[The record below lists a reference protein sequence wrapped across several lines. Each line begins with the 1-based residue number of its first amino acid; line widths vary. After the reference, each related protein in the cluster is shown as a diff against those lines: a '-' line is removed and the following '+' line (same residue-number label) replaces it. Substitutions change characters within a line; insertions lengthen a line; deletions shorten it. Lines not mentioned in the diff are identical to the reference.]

1 MGGGRDHVWR
11 ARTRAVV
18 SASRADDRRSTRP
31 SPIHYLRAIAAVD
44 ARRGVQPFQLEWDP
58 QANVKR
64 PPHAE
69 PIALEHLDLAEVLDF
84 RPDQGIIRLH
94 EQRVVILSAAAMGL
108 LRKELIDTLGLET
121 ARRLFLRFGYADGYH
136 DAVSLRDRSQ
146 VGEPARR
153 AARRRRLSP
162 ARRHRPGR
170 DRHASITTPR
180 RADSRRKCVWHDSY
194 VAEQHLHHYG
204 KSDAP
209 VCWSLVGY
217 ASGYASA
224 CLGQEIYFRETEC
237 LAQGATTCTV
247 VGKDAESWGDELEA
261 LRSDFQGADLGRE
274 VERVRDVVH
283 RRLQELDRRER
294 LVAKRERELNL
305 LRERVARHAAS
316 KHFIAGSAAMQ
327 EVLELAARVAPLDT
341 TVLVYGESGT
351 GKEFIVRLIHD
362 QSPRASGPFVSINCA
377 ALTET
382 LLESELFGH
391 VRGAFTGAVRDKAG
405 LFEVA
410 GNGTLF
416 LDEIG
421 EVAPTVQA
429 KLLRALQEREIRRV
443 GAERNIK
450 VNARVVAATN
460 RDLRAAVAAG
470 TFREDLYFRL
480 GAFVITVPPLRD
492 RREDIPPLVHDFVRR
507 AASAHEEGCEDRL
520 GGRDDGADELQ
531 LAGQRSRARARHR
544 TRGHRGPRA
553 PASGSASCRRRSRRR
568 LASAP
573 ATTASICRRRNAP

>member
-1 MGGGRDHVWR
+1 MD
-11 ARTRAVV
+11 
-18 SASRADDRRSTRP
+18 
-31 SPIHYLRAIAAVD
+31 
-44 ARRGVQPFQLEWDP
+44 LERL
-58 QANVKR
+58 N
-64 PPHAE
+64 
-69 PIALEHLDLAEVLDF
+69 LAELLDF

-121 ARRLFLRFGYADGYH
+121 AKRLMLRFGYADGYH
-136 DAVSLRDRSQ
+136 DAVSLRDRSKW
-146 VGEPARR
+146 VNPLEGLR
-153 AARRRRLSP
+153 AGAVLHTLEGIVRAEIVKVEHDTTS
-162 ARRHRPGR
+162 GR
-170 DRHASITTPR
+170 FEEDV
-180 RADSRRKCVWHDSY
+180 VWYDSY
-194 VAEQHLHHYG
+194 VAEQHVHHYG
-204 KSDAP
+204 KSNAP

-217 ASGYASA
+217 ASGYVSA

-237 LAQGATTCTV
+237 LAQGARQCSV
-247 VGKDAESWGDELEA
+247 VGKDAQSWGDALEA
-261 LRSDFQGADLGRE
+261 LRFDFQGADLGQE
-274 VERVRDVVH
+274 VERLREAAH
-283 RRLQELDRRER
+283 KRLQELERRER
-294 LVAKRERELNL
+294 HVAKRERELNL
-305 LRERVARHAAS
+305 LRERVARHAAA

-327 EVLELAARVAPLDT
+327 DVLELAARVAPLDT

-443 GAERNIK
+443 GAERNVT

-460 RDLRAAVAAG
+460 RDLRAAVDAG

-480 GAFVITVPPLRD
+480 GAFVITVPPLRE
-492 RREDIPPLVHDFVRR
+492 RREDIPPLVHDFLGR
-507 AASAHEEGCEDRL
+507 AAARVKKDVKTVSADAMTALMSYSWPGNVRELEHAIERAVIVARGTSVKVRELPPEISQKTRQ
-520 GGRDDGADELQ
+520 RPTDDSLDLQAQERAMIERALERFRGNRRQAADALKISTVTLWRKMKQYGFGA
-531 LAGQRSRARARHR
+531 
-544 TRGHRGPRA
+544 
-553 PASGSASCRRRSRRR
+553 
-568 LASAP
+568 
-573 ATTASICRRRNAP
+573 

>member
-1 MGGGRDHVWR
+1 M
-11 ARTRAVV
+11 
-18 SASRADDRRSTRP
+18 
-31 SPIHYLRAIAAVD
+31 
-44 ARRGVQPFQLEWDP
+44 DP
-58 QANVKR
+58 QADVK
-64 PPHAE
+64 PFPHPE
-69 PIALEHLDLAEVLDF
+69 PMDLEHLNLASLLDF

-121 ARRLFLRFGYADGYH
+121 TRRLMLRFGYADGYH
-136 DAVSLRDRSQ
+136 DSVSLRDRSKW
-146 VGEPARR
+146 
-153 AARRRRLSP
+153 
-162 ARRHRPGR
+162 
-170 DRHASITTPR
+170 TTPLEGL
-180 RADSRRKCVWHDSY
+180 RAGAVLHRLEGIVRAEITKVEHDATSGRFEEEVFWHDSY
-194 VAEQHLHHYG
+194 AAEQHLHHYG
-204 KSDAP
+204 KSDVP
-209 VCWSLVGY
+209 VCWSLAGY
-217 ASGYASA
+217 ASGYVSA

-237 LAQGATTCTV
+237 LAQGAAKCMV
-247 VGKDAESWGDELEA
+247 VGKDAASWGDALEA
-261 LRSDFQGADLGRE
+261 LRVDFQSADLGQE
-274 VERVRDVVH
+274 VERVREAVH
-283 RRLQELDRRER
+283 KRLQELERRER
-294 LVAKRERELNL
+294 HVAKRERELNL

-327 EVLELAARVAPLDT
+327 EVLELAGRVAPLET

-362 QSPRASGPFVSINCA
+362 QSPRATDPFVSINCA

-460 RDLRAAVAAG
+460 RDLRAAVDAG

-480 GAFVITVPPLRD
+480 GAFVITVPPLRE
-492 RREDIPPLVHDFVRR
+492 RREDIPPLVHDFLRR
-507 AASAHEEGCEDRL
+507 AAARVKKDVKTVSADAMTALMNYSWPGNVRELEHAIERAVIVARGDSIKVRELPPEVSQKTRL
-520 GGRDDGADELQ
+520 RSTDDSLDLQAQERAMIERALERFRGNRRQAADALRISTVTLWRKMKQYGLGA
-531 LAGQRSRARARHR
+531 
-544 TRGHRGPRA
+544 
-553 PASGSASCRRRSRRR
+553 
-568 LASAP
+568 
-573 ATTASICRRRNAP
+573 

>member
-1 MGGGRDHVWR
+1 VERKPSAPLAGGD
-11 ARTRAVV
+11 
-18 SASRADDRRSTRP
+18 
-31 SPIHYLRAIAAVD
+31 I
-44 ARRGVQPFQLEWDP
+44 E
-58 QANVKR
+58 
-64 PPHAE
+64 PH
-69 PIALEHLDLAEVLDF
+69 HLTELLDI

-94 EQRVVILSAAAMGL
+94 EQRVVLLSAVAMGL

-136 DAVSLRDRSQ
+136 DAVSLRDRSKWSSPLE
-146 VGEPARR
+146 GLR
-153 AARRRRLSP
+153 AGVVLHRLEGIVRAEIVRLDHDAAS
-162 ARRHRPGR
+162 GR
-170 DRHASITTPR
+170 FLEEAH
-180 RADSRRKCVWHDSY
+180 WHDSY
-194 VAEQHLHHYG
+194 VAEQHVHHYG
-204 KSDAP
+204 KGRDP

-224 CLGQEIYFRETEC
+224 CLGHEVYFRESEC
-237 LAQGATTCTV
+237 LGQGATRCTV
-247 VGKDAESWGDELEA
+247 IGKDAESWGTELET
-261 LRSDFQGADLGRE
+261 LRADFQGGDLGRE
-274 VERVRDVVH
+274 VERVREVVH
-283 RRLQELDRRER
+283 KRLQEVDRRER

-305 LRERVARHAAS
+305 LRERVARHAAA
-316 KHFIAGSAAMQ
+316 KQFVAGSAVMQ
-327 EVLELAARVAPLDT
+327 DVLELAARVAPLDT

-351 GKEFIVRLIHD
+351 GKEFIVRMIHD

-410 GNGTLF
+410 SNGTLF

-443 GAERNIK
+443 GAERTIK

-507 AASAHEEGCEDRL
+507 AATRVKKDVQNVSADAMTALMNYGWPGNVRELEHAIERAVIVARGVSIRVRELPPEVSQKVRQGT
-520 GGRDDGADELQ
+520 RDDSLDLQ
-531 LAGQRSRARARHR
+531 ALERATIERALERF
-544 TRGHRGPRA
+544 RG
-553 PASGSASCRRRSRRR
+553 SRRDAAEALKISTVTLWR
-568 LASAP
+568 KMKQYGLAS
-573 ATTASICRRRNAP
+573 